1 MLGLSLCRLR
11 FALMVVRQ
19 AVWRESSHRDAS
31 RQHHADTDAAA
42 VVRRCLLSSAAA
54 CVFRFTRTCSQERH
68 VQLARRRRV
77 RDSADERHCVCSRLR
92 PLAPL
97 LLGPQL
103 PPPLGEPASRGRQQ
117 APKTAEDAFPDA
129 MRTHA
134 CPKAPIAAWASWLAD
149 LIGPYGLRHGGL
161 QNQSLPTAGNVRGD
175 CRARRPRPEHV
186 YVRAVCVE
194 CGTLLPVSKPLRCFG
209 AELVCS

>member
-1 MLGLSLCRLR
+1 MFGENRLTGTLPANITKIPTLRQLYAAVRCPRLR
-11 FALMVVRQ
+11 PACLRFNR
-19 AVWRESSHRDAS
+19 AS
-31 RQHHADTDAAA
+31 
-42 VVRRCLLSSAAA
+42 L
-54 CVFRFTRTCSQERH
+54 QERH

-129 MRTHA
+129 MRTHP
-134 CPKAPIAAWASWLAD
+134 CPKAPNLRMAILACRSHRLATVACSLSLFPQRGTCAGTAERVGQD
-149 LIGPYGLRHGGL
+149 
-161 QNQSLPTAGNVRGD
+161 QSTLTFGRCVSTAVR
-175 CRARRPRPEHV
+175 CSACFQVMALFHKC
-186 YVRAVCVE
+186 AVD
-194 CGTLLPVSKPLRCFG
+194 S
-209 AELVCS
+209 